1 MTQESRNIYSV
12 TMYRHIIPFIRTVD
26 VRNFMLFVLPSAM
39 IQKLQQCKYAGGVIY
54 PSPVACVRR
63 PTSVAG
69 GRPEG

>member
-39 IQKLQQCKYAGGVIY
+39 IQKLQQCKYAGG
-54 PSPVACVRR
+54 
-63 PTSVAG
+63 
-69 GRPEG
+69 